1 MLTPEDF
8 GKMYRDEHGNI
19 PNFEYIVKKDLGILD
34 NPRAGKLMSYA
45 WQEGHSNGYNEVYII
60 ARNLVD
66 LIIFDEDIKLV
77 NVKELKNDIR
87 EHLHSFPMQ
96 VSDLHN
102 FIDLEINKHT
112 IKSRDGLY
120 GTY

>member
-8 GKMYRDEHGNI
+8 EKMYKDEHGNI